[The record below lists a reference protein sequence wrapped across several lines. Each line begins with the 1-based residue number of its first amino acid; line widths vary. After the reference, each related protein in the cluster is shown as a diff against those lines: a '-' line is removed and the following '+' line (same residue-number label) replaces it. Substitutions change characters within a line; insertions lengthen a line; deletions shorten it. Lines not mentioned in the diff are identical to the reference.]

1 MINEIA
7 DTTGATIPVV
17 ATTEDDLMKIDTFS
31 WVSGNNWS
39 QTMFSS
45 SARAAAS
52 MVGAFKHE
60 AFGGVTKV
68 HVVQAEN
75 GKWFVEMES

>member
-1 MINEIA
+1 MINEIT
-7 DTTGATIPVV
+7 DITGATIPVV
-17 ATTEDDLMKIDTFS
+17 ITTEDEVMEIDTFS
-31 WVSGNNWS
+31 WVSNNNRS

-60 AFGGVTKV
+60 SFGGVTKV
-68 HVVQAEN
+68 HVVQTED